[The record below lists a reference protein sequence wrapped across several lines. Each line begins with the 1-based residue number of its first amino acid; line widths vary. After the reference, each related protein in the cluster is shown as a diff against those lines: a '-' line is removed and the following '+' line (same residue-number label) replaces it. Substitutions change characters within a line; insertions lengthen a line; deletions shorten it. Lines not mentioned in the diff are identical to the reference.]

1 MRRQLADNKQLMDCM
16 DVSKVEGSAQDSVQ
30 YLAVMINS
38 YMWFLHFKPM
48 LEHSIPRVSVQT
60 SGNPHSWPRAVNQHT
75 SLQPASALVCIVLTL
90 PWSSSSHLYSIHI
103 Y

>member
-38 YMWFLHFKPM
+38 YM
-48 LEHSIPRVSVQT
+48 
-60 SGNPHSWPRAVNQHT
+60 
-75 SLQPASALVCIVLTL
+75 
-90 PWSSSSHLYSIHI
+90 
-103 Y
+103 